1 MNGRG
6 NNFHGPAAG
15 SGRPLDSERRSDIN
29 FTAREDKFESLQVN
43 PETIKKWIVTGIDK
57 STIVFSN
64 YFGEFFARNGLT
76 TSQIRIVFGELRR
89 IQMNGYTKE
98 KTSFLLLKPKL
109 AYAVKRNKSNG
120 LTKFYDFFSIAYDAV
135 ETEDNKI
142 GEVHF
147 INFINLFES
156 VLAYHK
162 YHGGQ

>member
-1 MNGRG
+1 MNGTG

-15 SGRPLDSERRSDIN
+15 SGRPPHYEKRSDIN
-29 FTAREDKFESLQVN
+29 FKADKDNFESLQVRS
-43 PETIKKWIVTGIDK
+43 ETIKKWIVTGIDK
-57 STIVFSN
+57 SAIDFSN

-89 IQMNGYTKE
+89 IQMNGYSKE

-135 ETEDNKI
+135 ETLDDHL

-147 INFINLFES
+147 LNFINLFES

-162 YHGGQ
+162 FHGGQ